1 MSRGQDCY
9 WIDSQGSIPHTYI
22 HNIYPAPKAVLL
34 KLKNWIHMQ
43 SRKWGQ
49 KDYKIETNRCWTLW
63 LCLIHRQVL
72 FWAFLEISITPLT
85 FLQTRPGVDLSSG
98 LQNHRFSLLCFSPV
112 LHLCDDVQGCVC
124 VRTCMHML
132 VHMFMEAAGQH
143 QESLFRACHL
153 SSETG
158 SLLLNLELTDL
169 AEQAGRQ
176 DWEVLLPMHCSC

>member
-124 VRTCMHML
+124 VC
-132 VHMFMEAAGQH
+132 A
-143 QESLFRACHL
+143 RACTCL
-153 SSETG
+153 CTCSWRLQVNIR
-158 SLLLNLELTDL
+158 SLYLGLATCLL
-169 AEQAGRQ
+169 RQ
-176 DWEVLLPMHCSC
+176 EASCWT